1 MVHFLVRISKNVSS
15 EKPKQNLK
23 RERVG
28 GGEGKFTIPTLC
40 PSDQE
45 RETGDKG
52 NRSKEERQVRNGL
65 FVRLSQEA
73 TKGSERTIY
82 KGDFFHFC
90 IFSHQSYER
99 EREGF
104 DFCVKNKVAFFVS
117 FFVEIE
123 KERNREAI

>member
-28 GGEGKFTIPTLC
+28 GGEGKFTVPTLC

-52 NRSKEERQVRNGL
+52 NRSKE
-65 FVRLSQEA
+65 
-73 TKGSERTIY
+73 
-82 KGDFFHFC
+82 
-90 IFSHQSYER
+90 
-99 EREGF
+99 
-104 DFCVKNKVAFFVS
+104 
-117 FFVEIE
+117 
-123 KERNREAI
+123 

>member
-1 MVHFLVRISKNVSS
+1 MNSLSTAILWFSQILSYLVAKMVHFLVRISKNVSS

-52 NRSKEERQVRNGL
+52 NRSKE
-65 FVRLSQEA
+65 
-73 TKGSERTIY
+73 
-82 KGDFFHFC
+82 
-90 IFSHQSYER
+90 
-99 EREGF
+99 
-104 DFCVKNKVAFFVS
+104 
-117 FFVEIE
+117 
-123 KERNREAI
+123 